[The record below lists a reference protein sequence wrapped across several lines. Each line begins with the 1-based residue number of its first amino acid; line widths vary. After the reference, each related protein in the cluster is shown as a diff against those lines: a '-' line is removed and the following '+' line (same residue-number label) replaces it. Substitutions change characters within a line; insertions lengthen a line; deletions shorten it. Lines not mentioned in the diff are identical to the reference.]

1 MLTIKI
7 KDKQTGI
14 QKEMQIAK
22 TLSGDY
28 IMREHPEVDIVV
40 MPQKQKILL
49 LPKEQQND
57 YVYHTQEEIFK
68 QLASKGV
75 ISADAI
81 SGGNVFGSLQAT
93 YPAQAAGGEDPLQ
106 VVIYNLADYIEQQ
119 RPTIAYEKA
128 YEEEMEKSLLDPDTE
143 ESTEL
148 GEIPQEPFK
157 GSIPKYGFPTRGI
170 YRYNY

>member
-1 MLTIKI
+1 MLKITIN
-7 KDKQTGI
+7 DKQTGI
-14 QKEMQIAK
+14 KKDIQIAK
-22 TLSGDY
+22 TLSGDFL
-28 IMREHPEVDIVV
+28 MKEHPEVDIVV
-40 MPQKQKILL
+40 IPKKNKILL

-57 YVYHTQEEIFK
+57 YVYNTQEDIFK
-68 QLASKGV
+68 NLITKGV
-75 ISADAI
+75 ISPDSV

-93 YPAQAAGGEDPLQ
+93 YPAQSAGGEDALQ

-119 RPTIAYEKA
+119 RPTIAYTKA
-128 YEEEMEKSLLDPDTE
+128 YEEEMEKALLEPDTE
-143 ESTEL
+143 ESTEI